1 MSNFEQRTIETWDFN
16 TWLIR
21 VRFRTICKRGTL
33 RAAARVWTGSRF
45 WAGNLSRVWIST
57 GFWFNFSGFALRVGS
72 LELIEVKVTKK
83 RATLLLKNIVG
94 DFQYL
99 RLGLLRHSRHL
110 PQDCASMT
118 PRKKRTTPIKTYERR
133 IRTQRQ
139 REEELENTNL
149 KKSIEEEGEHEID
162 VSSTNVERD
171 DRAVFLTLHPITIIV
186 KSIRYANY
194 NLESMIDRYPNLR
207 GSLTVKSELRK
218 FSKFRTILKK
228 QKLVKFFRSS
238 IFGNY
243 LQLEGRIR
251 FQMSLVY
258 QLLRRQIYS
267 HRKEEIWINYSGML
281 ICFGM
286 KEFSIIIGLNCHNEE
301 VYDGENMST
310 RTKMRRKEIL
320 EVVER
325 SCKRNELFEHLQ
337 SKNLSK
343 DVKKSLCLLYFVD
356 SFLCGKDVNTNISKK
371 WILLSADRKAF
382 SAYPWGRISYDFTI
396 EHLLKAV
403 KTIDGKTTNLY
414 GFPWAFMCWAFEV
427 VPFLQKK
434 YKKLTKDDKIEKLE
448 MDLNGVVAIK
458 RDIII
463 DEHNLDVG
471 GGGASSPIVERVFS
485 GVGVGGGGQFTPN
498 VDRCTDGVDFER
510 GEDFGDISGDF
521 GVGTSSPIDENVPC
535 LQETPSTKETIDLLN
550 VRVESLEKTIVT
562 MNAKIES
569 LEKAIVTMKSKRGI
583 RPSSKI
589 SHPYTPDYVKRAKRQ
604 ISVAL
609 SSARK
614 KKKGK

>member
-1 MSNFEQRTIETWDFN
+1 MKN
-16 TWLIR
+16 
-21 VRFRTICKRGTL
+21 VVL
-33 RAAARVWTGSRF
+33 RDHLFFLV
-45 WAGNLSRVWIST
+45 
-57 GFWFNFSGFALRVGS
+57 
-72 LELIEVKVTKK
+72 
-83 RATLLLKNIVG
+83 LK
-94 DFQYL
+94 
-99 RLGLLRHSRHL
+99 
-110 PQDCASMT
+110 
-118 PRKKRTTPIKTYERR
+118 
-133 IRTQRQ
+133 
-139 REEELENTNL
+139 
-149 KKSIEEEGEHEID
+149 
-162 VSSTNVERD
+162 RD
-171 DRAVFLTLHPITIIV
+171 DRAVEEEQDDIAIPEKETSPIVESSPLSPSPDNFIV

-218 FSKFRTILKK
+218 FSKFRTILEK

-238 IFGNY
+238 IFGNC
-243 LQLEGRIR
+243 LQLEDRIR

-267 HRKEEIWINYSGML
+267 HRKEEIWINYSGMP

-286 KEFSIIIGLNCHNEE
+286 KEFAIITGLNCHSEE

-310 RTKMRRKEIL
+310 KTKMRRKEIF
-320 EVVER
+320 EVVGR
-325 SCKRNELFEHLQ
+325 SCKRNELIEHLQ
-337 SKNLSK
+337 SKIFSK
-343 DVKKSLCLLYFVD
+343 DLSLWKRCEYKYFKKVD
-356 SFLCGKDVNTNISKK
+356 
-371 WILLSADRKAF
+371 LLSADSKAF
-382 SAYPWGRISYDFTI
+382 SAYPWGRISYDTTTK
-396 EHLLKAV
+396 HLLKAV

-414 GFPWAFMCWAFEV
+414 GFPWAFMCRAFEV

-434 YKKLTKDDKIEKLE
+434 YKVFSKQVSSPRIFLWLLATNNESVNINELFDPPQDSIVHPWIIPTSSEMEMEFFTTFVPKKLTKDDKIEKLE

-463 DEHNLDVG
+463 DEHNLDVV
-471 GGGASSPIVERVFS
+471 GGGASSPIIERVFS
-485 GVGVGGGGQFTPN
+485 GIGDGGGGKFTPN

-510 GEDFGDISGDF
+510 GGDFGDISGGF
-521 GVGTSSPIDENVPC
+521 RVGTSSPMDENVPC

-550 VRVESLEKTIVT
+550 VRVDSLEKIIVT

-569 LEKAIVTMKSKRGI
+569 LEKAIVTMKSKRDI

-589 SHPYTPDYVKRAKRQ
+589 SHPYTPDYVKRTKRQ

-614 KKKGK
+614 KKKGKVNETIIEKELMSGDSKNEGADIADEGADSNSKRS

>member
-1 MSNFEQRTIETWDFN
+1 MQIQRET
-16 TWLIR
+16 
-21 VRFRTICKRGTL
+21 
-33 RAAARVWTGSRF
+33 
-45 WAGNLSRVWIST
+45 
-57 GFWFNFSGFALRVGS
+57 
-72 LELIEVKVTKK
+72 
-83 RATLLLKNIVG
+83 TLLRKIVG

-118 PRKKRTTPIKTYERR
+118 PRQKRTTPKTYERR

-139 REEELENTNL
+139 REEEELENTNL
-149 KKSIEEEGEHEID
+149 KKFIEEEREHEID

-171 DRAVFLTLHPITIIV
+171 DRAVEEEQDDITIPEKETSPIVESSLFSPSPDNFIV
-186 KSIRYANY
+186 KSI
-194 NLESMIDRYPNLR
+194 
-207 GSLTVKSELRK
+207 
-218 FSKFRTILKK
+218 
-228 QKLVKFFRSS
+228 
-238 IFGNY
+238 
-243 LQLEGRIR
+243 
-251 FQMSLVY
+251 
-258 QLLRRQIYS
+258 
-267 HRKEEIWINYSGML
+267 SGMP

-286 KEFSIIIGLNCHNEE
+286 KEFAIITGLNCHNEE

-310 RTKMRRKEIL
+310 KTKMRQKEIL

-325 SCKRNELFEHLQ
+325 SCKRN
-337 SKNLSK
+337 
-343 DVKKSLCLLYFVD
+343 D
-356 SFLCGKDVNTNISKK
+356 FLCGKDVNTNIPKK
-371 WILLSADRKAF
+371 WILFLAERKAF
-382 SAYPWGRISYDFTI
+382 SAYPWGRISYDTTI
-396 EHLLKAV
+396 KHLLKAM

-414 GFPWAFMCWAFEV
+414 GFLWAFMCWAFEV

-434 YKKLTKDDKIEKLE
+434 YKIVHPWIIPTSSEMEMDFFTTFVPKKLTKDDKIEKLE

-485 GVGVGGGGQFTPN
+485 GVGDGGGGEFTPN
-498 VDRCTDGVDFER
+498 VDRCIDGVDFKR
-510 GEDFGDISGDF
+510 GGDFGDISGGF

-535 LQETPSTKETIDLLN
+535 LQETPSTKETIYLLN
-550 VRVESLEKTIVT
+550 VKVDSLEKTIVT

-589 SHPYTPDYVKRAKRQ
+589 SHPYTPDYVKRTKETNFGG
-604 ISVAL
+604 IV
-609 SSARK
+609 K
-614 KKKGK
+614 